1 LGGAQRA
8 ARHGGR
14 AACGGR
20 RPRDLLRPGEPALPG
35 AVRVRGRG
43 RRHAVPLRLHPER
56 APAGQR
62 AAARRAAGA
71 GTEAAAGAVTHP
83 TGALSDVVHHRH
95 RLGILTIA
103 SEAEQVEFGYL
114 RQALDLTAGNLN
126 RHLAVLEDAGL
137 VAIVKGYAGRRPKTW
152 VRITRGGRKALAG
165 EMAVLE
171 GLVRTH
177 RRQATGSEQ
186 AGSRQ
191 AVPGRPEPGQPG
203 A

>member
-1 LGGAQRA
+1 
-8 ARHGGR
+8 
-14 AACGGR
+14 
-20 RPRDLLRPGEPALPG
+20 
-35 AVRVRGRG
+35 
-43 RRHAVPLRLHPER
+43 
-56 APAGQR
+56 
-62 AAARRAAGA
+62 
-71 GTEAAAGAVTHP
+71 VTHP
-83 TGALSDVVHHRH
+83 TGALNDVVHHRH

-114 RQALDLTAGNLN
+114 REALDLTAGNLN

-177 RRQATGSEQ
+177 RRQAAAGSEQTGSEQ
-186 AGSRQ
+186 TGSEQTGSSHTGSGHAGSEEAESRQ
-191 AVPGRPEPGQPG
+191 TEPGRPEPEQPG
-203 A
+203 SGLSGSGRPGLGNAGSGQAVGGPDGVDDLADHAGQLEVLGGEHEGDAQLS

>member
-1 LGGAQRA
+1 M
-8 ARHGGR
+8 
-14 AACGGR
+14 
-20 RPRDLLRPGEPALPG
+20 
-35 AVRVRGRG
+35 
-43 RRHAVPLRLHPER
+43 
-56 APAGQR
+56 
-62 AAARRAAGA
+62 
-71 GTEAAAGAVTHP
+71 THP

-103 SEAEQVEFGYL
+103 SEAGQVEFGYL

-152 VRITRGGRKALAG
+152 VRITRRGRKALAG

-177 RRQATGSEQ
+177 RRAAAGAEQ
-186 AGSRQ
+186 AGPELAGAELAGPEQVGPEQSGARQ
-191 AVPGRPEPGQPG
+191 REAGRPEPGQPG
-203 A
+203 SGLPGSGQPGQGSAGSGQAVGGPDGVDDLADHVGQLEVLGSEHQGDAQLP

>member
-1 LGGAQRA
+1 
-8 ARHGGR
+8 
-14 AACGGR
+14 
-20 RPRDLLRPGEPALPG
+20 
-35 AVRVRGRG
+35 
-43 RRHAVPLRLHPER
+43 
-56 APAGQR
+56 
-62 AAARRAAGA
+62 
-71 GTEAAAGAVTHP
+71 VTHP

-152 VRITRGGRKALAG
+152 VRITRRGRKALAG

-177 RRQATGSEQ
+177 RRATALEQPEPQ
-186 AGSRQ
+186 AGAGHAGSGQ
-191 AVPGRPEPGQPG
+191 AVGGPDGVDDLADHPGELEVLRGEHEGDAQLP
-203 A
+203 